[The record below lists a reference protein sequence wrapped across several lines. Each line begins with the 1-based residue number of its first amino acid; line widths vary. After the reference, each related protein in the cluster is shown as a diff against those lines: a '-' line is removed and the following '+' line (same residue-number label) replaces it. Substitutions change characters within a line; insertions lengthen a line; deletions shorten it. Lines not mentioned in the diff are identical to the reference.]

1 MTLRQATWSGPDD
14 GSDGSDLPPANAG
27 TEVALTVQ
35 LRDALESRNTIG
47 QALGMLMERQQVT
60 TEQAFDILRRASQ
73 RENRK
78 LREIAS
84 ELVDQ
89 HNARVGTV

>member
-1 MTLRQATWSGPDD
+1 MTLRQATRTGPDD
-14 GSDGSDLPPANAG
+14 GSDGSALPPGNAG
-27 TEVALTVQ
+27 TEDALTVQ

-73 RENRK
+73 RETRK

-84 ELVDQ
+84 ELVDH